1 MTKLKAIHKIEDG
14 SREGIL
20 PGELFEIDDAKEA
33 ARLVSIGAAAQVET
47 VSAEAAQPVK
57 LGWDE
62 QVRRL
67 SAKQVKSGLDLLEVE
82 YDPKA
87 KPADLQQV
95 LIEAGAANPIGA
107 QAFLDSLEG

>member
-1 MTKLKAIHKIEDG
+1 MIQLKAIHKIEDG

-33 ARLVSIGAAAQVET
+33 ARLVTVGAAVKVET
-47 VSAEAAQPVK
+47 AIEQPVK
-57 LGWDE
+57 LSWDE

-67 SAKQVKSGLDLLEVE
+67 SAKQVKAGLDLLEVE

-87 KPADLQQV
+87 KLADLQQV
-95 LIEAGAANPIGA
+95 LTEAGAANPIGA